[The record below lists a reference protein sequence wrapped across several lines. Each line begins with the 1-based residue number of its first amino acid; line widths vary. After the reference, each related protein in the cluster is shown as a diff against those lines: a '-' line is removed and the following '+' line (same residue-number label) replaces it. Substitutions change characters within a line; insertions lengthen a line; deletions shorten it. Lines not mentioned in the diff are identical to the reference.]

1 MGMLDFFAKWRK
13 QRTGERYAN
22 MLNGTA
28 PIFSQFGD
36 DIYASDVV
44 QQCIY
49 TIVTE
54 MKKLRPCHVRR
65 AGLDFGPVQD
75 SGVQKVLDNPNYLM
89 TKSDLLEKITWQVM
103 LNYNAFIYMER
114 DKAGNLAALWPL
126 NPTQVTFLEDGGGR
140 LFVDMLFRN
149 GDGYIIPYDSLIHIK
164 THYSLND
171 FMGGDETGQPNNAA
185 LLDTL
190 DLNNIMLQGVR
201 KALKSSFAIN
211 GIVKYNT
218 MLDDGKIAANIADF
232 EKKLT
237 SSQSGILPIDNKSE
251 VVQFKRDIKIVD
263 TDTLKFIDDKILRHF
278 GVPLA
283 ILEGDYTTETYEA
296 FYNRVLEPLIINY
309 SEAFT
314 KGIFTQRA
322 IQGFDNH
329 IYFYPKE
336 LIFMSTAQV
345 LQMVHE
351 LGQTG
356 TLYENEKR
364 MAFGLEPIAELQGVR
379 LMSLNYVNVKDARL
393 YQVGA
398 DDTGADNGT
407 SGDDMTYNDDSGN
420 DYMGDAGGASA
431 NEQA

>member
-1 MGMLDFFAKWRK
+1 MGMLDFFSKWRK
-13 QRTGERYAN
+13 TRTNERYAR
-22 MLNGTA
+22 MLNGTV
-28 PIFSQFGD
+28 PVFSQFGD

-54 MKKLRPCHVRR
+54 MKKLRPMHVRR
-65 AGLDFGPVQD
+65 AGLDYGPVND
-75 SGVQKVLDNPNYLM
+75 STVQKVLDNPNYLM
-89 TKSDLLEKITWQVM
+89 TRSDLLEKITWQVM
-103 LNYNAFIYMER
+103 LNYNAFIYIER
-114 DKAGNLAALWPL
+114 DRGGSVTALWPL
-126 NPTQVTFLEDGGGR
+126 APVTVTFLEDGGGR
-140 LFVDMLFRN
+140 LFVDMTFRSGQN
-149 GDGYIIPYDSLIHIK
+149 YILPYDSLVHIK
-164 THYSLND
+164 THYSVNE
-171 FMGGDETGQPNNAA
+171 FMGGNEQGQPDNGA
-185 LLDTL
+185 LLNTL
-190 DLNNIMLQGVR
+190 DLNHIMLQGVR

-218 MLDDGKIAANIADF
+218 LLDDGKMAANIAEF
-232 EKKLT
+232 ESKLA
-237 SSQSGILPIDNKSE
+237 SSQSGILPLDNKSD
-251 VVQFKRDIKIVD
+251 VIQFKRDIKIVD

-283 ILEGDYTTETYEA
+283 ILEGDYSTETYEA

-336 LIFMSTAQV
+336 LVFMSTSQV

-364 MAFGLEPIAELQGVR
+364 MAFGLPPIAELQGVR
-379 LMSLNYVNVKDARL
+379 LMSLNYVNVNDARL
-393 YQVGA
+393 YQL
-398 DDTGADNGT
+398 
-407 SGDDMTYNDDSGN
+407 GDDGGN
-420 DYMGDAGGASA
+420 NGSNGDAVEYGDDNVTVTIDDGG
-431 NEQA
+431 EV